1 MRIRD
6 KLNKMLIEFECLN
19 LGAET
24 ARQALIDC
32 IIDIVQK
39 EPVDPKYW
47 NIKDHPLAQYE
58 AIVDDDGNVI
68 RMSDTWYKNNI
79 KKDEIQQEQD
89 LAQVDVRVD
98 DEGNVI
104 RRDTEDVV
112 HPD

>member
-1 MRIRD
+1 MRVRE
-6 KLNKMLIEFECLN
+6 KLNKMLIRFEYLN
-19 LGAET
+19 LGAES

-47 NIKDHPLAQYE
+47 NINKGGIQQEHPLAQFD

-68 RMSDTWYKNNI
+68 RRETG
-79 KKDEIQQEQD
+79 EIP
-89 LAQVDVRVD
+89 
-98 DEGNVI
+98 
-104 RRDTEDVV
+104 